1 MPSSDKQS
9 PELRSPTWLVRAIVS
24 LLVAAHFVA
33 ILVTYSSNW
42 RRSGIQDD
50 TLTLGQPYLI
60 GLNWYVEMLPIDWN
74 RADSADL
81 KARLSVQEKNETERI
96 VLLDS
101 NADTVDRAKKRSL
114 LRLLVSVIEAG
125 DDDGAA
131 LLLSSMIKHEQSSD
145 MRPRSPIDSVRRPIV
160 SVRLEKL
167 LDAGDKNYSVLYEA
181 TVKQASDGT
190 IQFLPV
196 LEPQRTVPVTR
207 SEASAPAA

>member
-131 LLLSSMIKHEQSSD
+131 LLLSSMIKHEQSSAT
-145 MRPRSPIDSVRRPIV
+145 RTQKPIV

-167 LDAGDKNYSVLYEA
+167 LDAGDTNYSVLYEA

>member
-1 MPSSDKQS
+1 MPSTDKQS
-9 PELRSPTWLVRAIVS
+9 LELRSPTWLVRAIVS
-24 LLVAAHFVA
+24 LLVAAHFAA
-33 ILVTYSSNW
+33 ILVTYSANW

-81 KARLSVQEKNETERI
+81 KARLSVQEKNETERL

-131 LLLSSMIKHEQSSD
+131 LLLSSMIKHEQVS
-145 MRPRSPIDSVRRPIV
+145 RTQKPIV

-167 LDAGDKNYSVLYEA
+167 LDSGNANYSVLYDA
-181 TVKQASDGT
+181 TVKQSSDGA

-207 SEASAPAA
+207 SETSLPAA